1 MTYSLSFSY
10 HTVTSLSNFL
20 LLIFL
25 LAIHDKQEKKKTCN
39 SPRAVHCITCYLPQK
54 VKKVNLNLE
63 KAMKAQRGS
72 RSLALI
78 FL

>member
-1 MTYSLSFSY
+1 MTYSLLFSY

-25 LAIHDKQEKKKTCN
+25 LAVHDKEEKKKTFN
-39 SPRAVHCITCYLPQK
+39 SPRAVHCITYYMSQK
-54 VKKVNLNLE
+54 VKKVNFKLE
-63 KAMKAQRGS
+63 QAMKAQRGR
-72 RSLALI
+72 RSVALI